1 MVADCGATCA
11 KYLLCLFNFAFF
23 MVGSAVLCIGIWLA
37 VAKESFINLTRIS
50 TTSFNGGVKN
60 DIKLTLEE
68 LTEPSVIEQ
77 GAYILIAAGAF
88 IFIISF
94 LGYCGAIKES
104 RVLLTAYGIFII
116 IIALLQVAAIVL
128 AAVFRTKAVVEAEN
142 FAQYTLK
149 KYYTD
154 AEHRDAVTLS
164 WDFMMA
170 ELECCG
176 VNDYRD
182 FEGAEKFKQYT
193 RGTGQ
198 LVPESCCF
206 LKNYTQTDGVNLF
219 TPKSDQC
226 ITNPTSSNSN
236 FNKGCYSKIK
246 DWIQGNL
253 TIVIGTAAGVIGLQV
268 LGIIFAF
275 CLCKAVTSERNYHRG
290 YKY

>member
-23 MVGSAVLCIGIWLA
+23 MVGSAVLCIGTWLA
-37 VAKESFINLTRIS
+37 VDKNSFIHLTRYS
-50 TTSFNGGVKN
+50 TFNGGPGSPEEN
-60 DIKLTLEE
+60 ILQE

-104 RVLLTAYGIFII
+104 RVLLSAYGIFIV

-128 AAVFRTKAVVEAEN
+128 AAVYKTKAGDESRK
-142 FAQYTLK
+142 FAKYTLK

-154 AEHRDAVTLS
+154 ADHRDAVTLS

-170 ELECCG
+170 ELKCCG
-176 VNDYRD
+176 VNNYKD
-182 FEGAEKFKQYT
+182 FEEAEQFKKYKPSQA
-193 RGTGQ
+193 
-198 LVPESCCF
+198 VPESCCI
-206 LKNYTQTDGVNLF
+206 LKDYTQKDGKNLF
-219 TPKSDQC
+219 TPKDDNC
-226 ITNPTSSNSN
+226 ISNPTGANSY
-236 FNKGCYSKIK
+236 FDKGCYDRI
-246 DWIQGNL
+246 DEWIRGNL
-253 TIVIGTAAGVIGLQV
+253 NIVLGTAVGVIGLQI

-275 CLCKAVTSERNYHRG
+275 CLCKAVSSERNYHRN